1 MSFMPF
7 AIVVWLAITSAVI
20 GLAVYRKLIA
30 RNEDD
35 YLHVGEGDS
44 ARVEQQVAVAG
55 RLDAVDKWGKALT
68 VIAVAMGAILAG
80 VSIYQTWVESF
91 KINP

>member
-20 GLAVYRKLIA
+20 GLAVYRKLVA

-35 YLHVGEGDS
+35 YLHVMKVT
-44 ARVEQQVAVAG
+44 ARA
-55 RLDAVDKWGKALT
+55 
-68 VIAVAMGAILAG
+68 
-80 VSIYQTWVESF
+80 
-91 KINP
+91 

>member
-1 MSFMPF
+1 MTV

-20 GLAVYRKLIA
+20 GLAVYRKLVA

-35 YLHVGEGDS
+35 YLHVSEAD
-44 ARVEQQVAVAG
+44 AVRVTKQAAIAV

-68 VIAVAMGAILAG
+68 VVAVSLGALLAAIN
-80 VSIYQTWVESF
+80 IYQAWVESLR
-91 KINP
+91 INP